1 MFSSFANLLADL
13 TVLENVLLPNQIQFD
28 STTNNRAKEI
38 LEKVGLKDQLFKR
51 ANKISGGQ
59 AQRAAIARGLVN
71 NPTIV
76 LADEPTGNL
85 DSVTAK
91 NVVEVM
97 KKMAKDLGQTFIVV
111 THERAQFGDVDRV
124 ITIKDGRAFEGRT
137 LPRVGGYRIMSF
149 AKFAFLLVLVCSIPV
164 FYAYGQLDDKP
175 PQGIL
180 RSGIVGVKLLDA
192 YFGTSTE
199 KMEVGPGDKNV
210 PFTVKFANISTAD
223 IVGIKRTTISTDIL
237 PFTTGNKLSNPCGQ
251 QHKGNTR
258 KQFLPHILCGHI

>member
-1 MFSSFANLLADL
+1 LTKIYGEAETEVRALDNVSFSVKKGEFVLIIGSSGSGKSTLLNMVGLLDRPTEGRVLVDGFDTSDLTDNEISAFRNKKLGFVFQFSNLLADL
-13 TVLENVLLPNQIQFD
+13 TVLENVLLPSQIQFD
-28 STTNNRAKEI
+28 STTNNRAKKI

-91 NVVEVM
+91 NVVEIM

-124 ITIKDGRAFEGRT
+124 ITIKDGRAFEGEYSPE
-137 LPRVGGYRIMSF
+137 L
-149 AKFAFLLVLVCSIPV
+149 
-164 FYAYGQLDDKP
+164 
-175 PQGIL
+175 
-180 RSGIVGVKLLDA
+180 
-192 YFGTSTE
+192 
-199 KMEVGPGDKNV
+199 EVV
-210 PFTVKFANISTAD
+210 A
-223 IVGIKRTTISTDIL
+223 
-237 PFTTGNKLSNPCGQ
+237 
-251 QHKGNTR
+251 
-258 KQFLPHILCGHI
+258 

>member
-1 MFSSFANLLADL
+1 MALNNVSFSVKKGEFVLVIGSSGSGKSTLLNMIGLLDRPTEGRVLVDGFDTSDLTDNEISTFRNKKLGFVFQFANLLADL

-91 NVVEVM
+91 NVVEIM
-97 KKMAKDLGQTFIVV
+97 KKMAKDMGQTFIVV
-111 THERAQFGDVDRV
+111 THERAQFGDVDRI
-124 ITIKDGRAFEGRT
+124 ITIKDGRAFEGEHSPE
-137 LPRVGGYRIMSF
+137 L
-149 AKFAFLLVLVCSIPV
+149 
-164 FYAYGQLDDKP
+164 
-175 PQGIL
+175 
-180 RSGIVGVKLLDA
+180 
-192 YFGTSTE
+192 
-199 KMEVGPGDKNV
+199 EVV
-210 PFTVKFANISTAD
+210 A
-223 IVGIKRTTISTDIL
+223 
-237 PFTTGNKLSNPCGQ
+237 
-251 QHKGNTR
+251 
-258 KQFLPHILCGHI
+258 

>member
-1 MFSSFANLLADL
+1 MTKIYGEAETKVKALDNVSFSVKKGEFVLIIGSSGSGKSTLLNMVGLLDRPTEGRVLIDGFDTSDLTDNEISAFRNKKLGFVFQFSNLLADL
-13 TVLENVLLPNQIQFD
+13 TVLENVLLPSQIQFD

-91 NVVEVM
+91 NVVELM
-97 KKMAKDLGQTFIVV
+97 KKMAKDLEQTFIVV

-124 ITIKDGRAFEGRT
+124 ITIKDGRAFEGEQMT
-137 LPRVGGYRIMSF
+137 P
-149 AKFAFLLVLVCSIPV
+149 
-164 FYAYGQLDDKP
+164 
-175 PQGIL
+175 
-180 RSGIVGVKLLDA
+180 
-192 YFGTSTE
+192 
-199 KMEVGPGDKNV
+199 MEV
-210 PFTVKFANISTAD
+210 TV
-223 IVGIKRTTISTDIL
+223 
-237 PFTTGNKLSNPCGQ
+237 
-251 QHKGNTR
+251 
-258 KQFLPHILCGHI
+258 